1 MPYPS
6 SRSRAPRP
14 DIDPIHTA
22 DDALALVSAV
32 ITQPLVP
39 ETISFALDATG
50 RGNTITVV
58 SGTVHPD
65 SVVDVAE
72 CLATAAARTAR
83 AASIVL
89 ATVRPESG
97 MLPGDV
103 DRWLEASATVA
114 QQGLEL
120 LEWFVIGPG
129 GPECPRDLLGEP
141 ERWPA

>member
-1 MPYPS
+1 MPSPL
-6 SRSRAPRP
+6 SRSRAPRA
-14 DIDPIHTA
+14 DIDPIRTA
-22 DDALALVSAV
+22 DDALALISRV
-32 ITQPLVP
+32 ISQPLVS
-39 ETISFALDATG
+39 ETIGFALDAAS

-65 SVVDVAE
+65 AIVDVAE
-72 CLATAAARTAR
+72 CLAVAAASSPR
-83 AASIVL
+83 AVSLVL
-89 ATVRPESG
+89 VTVRPNSG

-103 DRWLEASATVA
+103 DRWLEASAVVD